1 MRLPQNHIGVKLR
14 ELFNKRRVRLITS
27 TTRSIEGDCVSAF
40 RRIHCIQSF
49 ESTSDVLD
57 IPFSCVTEVSVSDA
71 YAVIESRR
79 TLRKSR
85 QSSREVAYDAIKRA
99 ILAGQFSPYERL
111 VEERLAGA
119 LDISRTPVREALAI
133 LEHEGL
139 LDSEPYKGLAVRPV
153 TVGEF
158 LDMYEALGVIEAVLA
173 RAAAVNATA
182 SDIRRMD
189 EALQRA
195 AASIPDNIPEHLAAN
210 REFQAMLGAA
220 ADRPYLTRMLLGIE
234 ERSDMYL
241 IHSGLPLPVE
251 NLLSSVEDRS
261 RILGRVQNG
270 DAEGAA
276 AAAMSHAEGI
286 RTRWPKLYPD
296 ASP

>member
-1 MRLPQNHIGVKLR
+1 M
-14 ELFNKRRVRLITS
+14 
-27 TTRSIEGDCVSAF
+27 
-40 RRIHCIQSF
+40 
-49 ESTSDVLD
+49 
-57 IPFSCVTEVSVSDA
+57 SDA

-79 TLRKSR
+79 TSR
-85 QSSREVAYDAIKRA
+85 QSRRSSREVAYDAIKRA
-99 ILAGQFSPYERL
+99 ILSGQFSPYERL
-111 VEERLAGA
+111 VEERLAEA

-139 LDSEPYKGLAVRPV
+139 LESEPYKGLAVRPV
-153 TVGEF
+153 TVDEF
-158 LDMYEALGVIEAVLA
+158 LNMYEALGVIEAVLA
-173 RAAAVNATA
+173 RAAANNATA

-195 AASIPDNIPEHLAAN
+195 DASIPDNIPEHLAAN

-220 ADRPYLTRMLLGIE
+220 ADRPYLTRLLLGIE

-251 NLLSSVEDRS
+251 NLRSSVEDRR
-261 RILGRVQNG
+261 RILERVRSG

-276 AAAMSHAEGI
+276 SASMAHAEGI
-286 RTRWPKLYPD
+286 RARWPKLYPD
-296 ASP
+296 SSQT